1 MFLKSARAGQTTQS
15 INNNIRVSLVSQTPI
30 CWLKQFDFTSNTG
43 WTTTNASYLNVNTST
58 EVIDYNCNS
67 SLVVLSYPLS
77 ETLSDTALVFQF
89 KLTMTTFSASSADIQ
104 RFFVGVSDNTSNAVT
119 ANDSIGIAYRADVYG
134 SNIQSVWGNGS
145 SPLSNGVIFAH
156 APAVETIYIRIVRNS
171 ATLITVGIYSDS
183 TFDTLIEEE
192 TDTIDSTVVS
202 LDNIKL
208 GTVAESTTNNIIGT
222 IDDMK
227 IATGVTEAPSC

>member
-1 MFLKSARAGQTTQS
+1 M
-15 INNNIRVSLVSQTPI
+15 
-30 CWLKQFDFTSNTG
+30 
-43 WTTTNASYLNVNTST
+43 
-58 EVIDYNCNS
+58 
-67 SLVVLSYPLS
+67 
-77 ETLSDTALVFQF
+77 
-89 KLTMTTFSASSADIQ
+89 
-104 RFFVGVSDNTSNAVT
+104 
-119 ANDSIGIAYRADVYG
+119 
-134 SNIQSVWGNGS
+134 
-145 SPLSNGVIFAH
+145 
-156 APAVETIYIRIVRNS
+156 
-171 ATLITVGIYSDS
+171 ITVGIYSDS